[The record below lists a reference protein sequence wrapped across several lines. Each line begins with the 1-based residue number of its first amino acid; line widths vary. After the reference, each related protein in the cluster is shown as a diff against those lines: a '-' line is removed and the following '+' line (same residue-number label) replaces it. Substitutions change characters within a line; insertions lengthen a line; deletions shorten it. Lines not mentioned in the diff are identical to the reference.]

1 MAKKTRDKGKILTLV
16 GVIAIA
22 VICVIT
28 VYGEQLYFKIMTPPT
43 PVVKKISITE
53 DNKLLIKFSVEEY
66 KKYKDVYCLFNT
78 TGDMP
83 KENDQN
89 WTLAKNN
96 ECSIVLDDNI
106 YYGFLKNKNN
116 EIVEVKQTSEYGKV
130 LTLEASKEKIYV
142 AKKGTY
148 TLSTKLEKI
157 GNVDGIVTWTSA
169 DEKIATVDEN
179 GKVTGIKAGTTK
191 VTAAVGKATD
201 EIEVLVTDLIIPMP
215 KNFNNSKPYL
225 SCGKY
230 SEAQNDLLDEIL
242 KDRIADAGYKTRAG
256 AVAAARFLALEFP
269 YKIRYFSENGR
280 ETTNGVQGEG
290 RYYNVG
296 LYLHSSR
303 FVNIKKPMMGKAT
316 WGCSLYSRPSKGYRS
331 NGVDCSGY
339 ITWVLLNG
347 GFDVKDVGAGVS
359 AGVLDL
365 TDYGKKTR
373 FTDDALKSGKIK
385 IGDLLSSEGPAG
397 GHIAMIVGEDDNYY
411 YVTESL
417 WTPPN
422 VSVTIIAY
430 PKTSAIKKKTG
441 STRAVVNDR
450 YYWVM
455 LMDDYYKED
464 GNVTKHWAY

>member
-1 MAKKTRDKGKILTLV
+1 MAKKIKDKGKILTLI
-16 GVIAIA
+16 GVITIT
-22 VICVIT
+22 VICVLT
-28 VYGEQLYFKIMTPPT
+28 VYGEQLYYKIMVPPT
-43 PVVKKISITE
+43 PTVKKISITE
-53 DNKLLIKFSVEEY
+53 DNKLSVKFSVEEY
-66 KKYKDVYCLFNT
+66 KKYKEIYCLFNT
-78 TGDMP
+78 TGETP
-83 KENDQN
+83 KENDTG
-89 WTLAKNN
+89 WTLAKNH
-96 ECSIVLDDNI
+96 ECTIVLDDNI
-106 YYGFLKNKNN
+106 YYAFLKNHDN
-116 EIVEVKQTSEYGKV
+116 EITEVKQTSEYGKV
-130 LTLEASKEKIYV
+130 LTFEANKEKVYV
-142 AKKGTY
+142 AKNGTY
-148 TLSTKLEKI
+148 SLTSKLEKI
-157 GNVDGIVTWTSA
+157 GNIDTKVKWTSA
-169 DEKIATVDEN
+169 DESIATIDEN
-179 GKVTGIKAGTTK
+179 GKIKGVKAGTTK
-191 VTAAVGKATD
+191 ITATIENTTD
-201 EIEVLVTDLIIPMP
+201 EVEVMVTDLIVPMP
-215 KNFNNSKPYL
+215 KNFNNNKSYL

-230 SEAQNDLLDEIL
+230 SEAQNDLLDAIL
-242 KDRIADAGYKTRAG
+242 KDRIEDAGYKTRAG
-256 AVAAARFLALEFP
+256 VVAAARFLALEFP

-296 LYLHSSR
+296 LYLHKSR

-373 FTDDALKSGKIK
+373 FTDEVKNSGKIK

-464 GNVTKHWAY
+464 GNLTKHWAY

>member
-1 MAKKTRDKGKILTLV
+1 MAKKTKDKGKILTLV
-16 GVIAIA
+16 GVIAITI
-22 VICVIT
+22 ICICT
-28 VYGEQLYFKIMTPPT
+28 VYGEQLYYKIMIPPT
-43 PVVKKISITE
+43 PIVKNVSITE
-53 DNKLLIKFSVEEY
+53 EKNLLVKFTVDEY
-66 KKYKDVYCLFNT
+66 KKHKEIYCLFNT
-78 TGDMP
+78 TGEIP
-83 KENDQN
+83 TPNDKN
-89 WTLAKNN
+89 WVLAKNN

-106 YYGFLKNKNN
+106 YYGYLKNKDN
-116 EIVEVKQTSEYGKV
+116 EVFEVKQTSELGKV
-130 LTLEASKEKIYV
+130 IKLEASKEKIYV

-148 TLSTKLEKI
+148 TLNAELEKI
-157 GNVDGIVTWTSA
+157 GNVTNQLTWTSA
-169 DEKIATVDEN
+169 DETIATIDEN

-191 VTAAVGKATD
+191 ITVAVGETTD
-201 EIEVLVTDLIIPMP
+201 EVEVLVTDLLVAMP

-242 KDRIADAGYKTRAG
+242 KDRINDAGYKTRAG
-256 AVAAARFLALEFP
+256 VVAAARFLALEFP

-296 LYLHSSR
+296 LYLHKSR
-303 FVNIKKPMMGKAT
+303 YVNIKKDWKGPAT
-316 WGCSLYSRPSKGYRS
+316 WGCQMWSRPSKGYRA
-331 NGVDCSGY
+331 NGLDCSGY
-339 ITWVLLNG
+339 ISWVLLNG

-365 TDYGKKTR
+365 TDYGKKTK
-373 FTDDALKSGKIK
+373 FTDDVLKSGKIK
-385 IGDLLSSEGPAG
+385 IGDLLSSEGPEG

-417 WTPPN
+417 WTSPN

-464 GNVTKHWAY
+464 GNLTKHWY